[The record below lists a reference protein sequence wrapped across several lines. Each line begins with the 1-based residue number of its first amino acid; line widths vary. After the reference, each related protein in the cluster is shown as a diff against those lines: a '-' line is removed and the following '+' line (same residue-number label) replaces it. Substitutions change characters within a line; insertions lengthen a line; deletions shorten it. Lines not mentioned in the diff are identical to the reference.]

1 MTNNRELIVQLKK
14 VRQEK
19 HLSFNDI
26 LDLMEENGD
35 YLSKSTLSRVFAEG
49 SEDISFRYDETIRPI
64 ANALLD
70 INNLEP
76 DASVNIPALVEVVQ
90 QNERFIKE
98 LQRQITEMELKSDEE
113 RLADFEKMESERAAW
128 SRSIEFL
135 KDQISKKDARI
146 DTLLTAV
153 EKKDEIIGGL
163 HDKLQDLQE
172 LILSCPA
179 RKAGNCEEQL

>member
-1 MTNNRELIVQLKK
+1 MTNNRELIIQLKK

-49 SEDISFRYDETIRPI
+49 SEDESFRYDETIRPI
-64 ANALLD
+64 ANAILD

-76 DASVNIPALVEVVQ
+76 DDAFNIPALVEVVQ

-113 RLADFEKMESERAAW
+113 RLADFEKMEHERESW

-146 DTLLTAV
+146 DTLLSAV
-153 EKKDEIIGGL
+153 EKKDAIINSL
-163 HDKLQDLQE
+163 HDQLQTLQDL
-172 LILSCPA
+172 IMSCPA
-179 RKAGNCEEQL
+179 RKSGDC

>member
-1 MTNNRELIVQLKK
+1 MTNNRELIIQLKK

-49 SEDISFRYDETIRPI
+49 SEDVSFRYDETIRPI

-70 INNLEP
+70 INNLEA
-76 DASVNIPALVEVVQ
+76 DHDVNIPALVEVVQ

-113 RLADFEKMESERAAW
+113 RLADFEKMENERQSW

-146 DTLLTAV
+146 DILLSSV
-153 EKKDEIIGGL
+153 EKKDEIINSL
-163 HDKLQDLQE
+163 HDQLQTLQDL
-172 LILSCPA
+172 IMSCPA
-179 RKAGNCEEQL
+179 RKDCNEHT

>member
-1 MTNNRELIVQLKK
+1 MTNNKELIIQLKK

-19 HLSFNDI
+19 HLSFNAI

-49 SEDISFRYDETIRPI
+49 SENESFRYDETIRPI
-64 ANALLD
+64 ANAILD
-70 INNLEP
+70 INNLEAD
-76 DASVNIPALVEVVQ
+76 DAFNIPALVEVVQ

-113 RLADFEKMESERAAW
+113 RLADYEKMETERNSW

-146 DTLLTAV
+146 DILMASV
-153 EKKDEIIGGL
+153 EKKDEIISSL
-163 HDKLQDLQE
+163 HDQLQTLQDL
-172 LILSCPA
+172 IMSCPA
-179 RKAGNCEEQL
+179 RKTGDCK